1 MVQKKQEYARKLKEY
16 ERQKTDDLK
25 DLREI
30 ADAEKSEA
38 VKEFEKK
45 EKNLSAAS
53 KGEFFQSDIKKL
65 KFKHCEKAKKYK
77 KNLPIVMTF
86 RYLVTSRV
94 YVEDQFF

>member
-53 KGEFFQSDIKKL
+53 KGKFF
-65 KFKHCEKAKKYK
+65 
-77 KNLPIVMTF
+77 
-86 RYLVTSRV
+86 
-94 YVEDQFF
+94 

>member
-1 MVQKKQEYARKLKEY
+1 MANCQNMNLLRLNLLLLIETILKYMVQKKQEYARKLKEY

-53 KGEFFQSDIKKL
+53 KGEFF
-65 KFKHCEKAKKYK
+65 
-77 KNLPIVMTF
+77 
-86 RYLVTSRV
+86 
-94 YVEDQFF
+94 

>member
-53 KGEFFQSDIKKL
+53 KGEFF
-65 KFKHCEKAKKYK
+65 
-77 KNLPIVMTF
+77 
-86 RYLVTSRV
+86 
-94 YVEDQFF
+94 

>member
-1 MVQKKQEYARKLKEY
+1 MANCQNMNLLRLNLLLLKETILKYMVQKKQEYARKLKEY

-53 KGEFFQSDIKKL
+53 KGEFF
-65 KFKHCEKAKKYK
+65 
-77 KNLPIVMTF
+77 
-86 RYLVTSRV
+86 
-94 YVEDQFF
+94 

>member
-1 MVQKKQEYARKLKEY
+1 MNLLRLNYPLLKETILKNMVQKKQEYARKLKEY

-53 KGEFFQSDIKKL
+53 KGKL
-65 KFKHCEKAKKYK
+65 F
-77 KNLPIVMTF
+77 
-86 RYLVTSRV
+86 
-94 YVEDQFF
+94 

>member
-1 MVQKKQEYARKLKEY
+1 MNYLRLNHLLLKETILKYMVQKKQEYARKLKEY

-53 KGEFFQSDIKKL
+53 KGEFF
-65 KFKHCEKAKKYK
+65 
-77 KNLPIVMTF
+77 
-86 RYLVTSRV
+86 
-94 YVEDQFF
+94 

>member
-1 MVQKKQEYARKLKEY
+1 MVANCQNMNYLRLNHLLLKETILKYMVQKKQEYARKLKEY

-53 KGEFFQSDIKKL
+53 KGEFF
-65 KFKHCEKAKKYK
+65 
-77 KNLPIVMTF
+77 
-86 RYLVTSRV
+86 
-94 YVEDQFF
+94 